1 MRNESD
7 RGVRLSFST
16 LWNQRSLG
24 ESVFLDRI
32 TADNASILIA
42 FVAYKLGVTPNQ
54 LSVASGISS
63 LFAFCAAV
71 SLPLDQVIL
80 SVVTIYLL
88 SQVSYLFD
96 CADGQL
102 ARATG
107 RASNFGDFLDR
118 GIDIASSILSFGA
131 FFAYAYRHFTH
142 HDYVKSADY
151 FLLIGFLFLCART
164 SRFFV
169 WQNFM
174 KLMPQAYYSAKKI
187 KNNAIKSLLKIL
199 EHHQFS
205 LFNMLVFLL
214 CPLACLCIFAGQAV
228 ILGTVYINYFRRAW
242 TNRRSAAG

>member
-1 MRNESD
+1 MKNESE
-7 RGVRLSFST
+7 RRVRLSFST
-16 LWNQRSLG
+16 LWNRRNLE

-32 TADNASILIA
+32 TANNASVLIA

-71 SLPLDQVIL
+71 SLPPDQIIP
-80 SVVTIYLL
+80 SVVTIFLL

-107 RASNFGDFLDR
+107 RETDFGDFLDK
-118 GIDIASSILSFGA
+118 GIDIATSFLSFGA
-131 FFAYAYRHFTH
+131 FFAYAYKHLKH
-142 HDYVKSADY
+142 LDYVELSEY
-151 FLLIGFLFLCART
+151 FLLIGFLFVCART

-169 WQNFM
+169 WQKFM
-174 KLMPQAYYSAKKI
+174 MLLPQVYHSSKI
-187 KNNAIKSLLKIL
+187 KDNAIISLLKSFMD
-199 EHHQFS
+199 HQFS

-214 CPLACLCIFAGQAV
+214 SPLACLCIFAGQAV
-228 ILGTVYINYFRRAW
+228 ILSTVYINYFRRAW
-242 TNRRSAAG
+242 INR

>member
-1 MRNESD
+1 MRNESE
-7 RGVRLSFST
+7 RRVRLSFST

-54 LSVASGISS
+54 LSVASGIFS

-71 SLPLDQVIL
+71 SLPPDQIIP
-80 SVVTIYLL
+80 SVVTIFLL

-107 RASNFGDFLDR
+107 RASDFGDFLDK
-118 GIDIASSILSFGA
+118 GIDIASSFLSFGA
-131 FFAYAYRHFTH
+131 FFAYVYRHFTH
-142 HDYVKSADY
+142 YGNVELADY
-151 FLLIGFLFLCART
+151 FLLIGFLFVCSRT

-174 KLMPQAYYSAKKI
+174 KSLPHAYNSTKI
-187 KNNAIKSLLKIL
+187 KDNAITSLLKSL
-199 EHHQFS
+199 MDHQFS

-214 CPLACLCIFAGQAV
+214 YPLACLSIFAGQAV

-242 TNRRSAAG
+242 TDR

>member
-1 MRNESD
+1 MRNESE
-7 RGVRLSFST
+7 RRVRLSFST

-24 ESVFLDRI
+24 ESVFFDRI
-32 TADNASILIA
+32 TADNVSILIA

-54 LSVASGISS
+54 LSVASGIFS

-71 SLPLDQVIL
+71 SLPPDQIIP
-80 SVVTIYLL
+80 SVVTIFLL

-107 RASNFGDFLDR
+107 RASDFGDFLDK
-118 GIDIASSILSFGA
+118 GIDIASSFLSFGA
-131 FFAYAYRHFTH
+131 FFAYVYRHFTH
-142 HDYVKSADY
+142 HDNVELANY
-151 FLLIGFLFLCART
+151 FLLVGFLYVCAKT

-174 KLMPQAYYSAKKI
+174 KSLPQTYHSTKI
-187 KNNAIKSLLKIL
+187 KDNAIKSLLKSL
-199 EHHQFS
+199 MDHQFS

-214 CPLACLCIFAGQAV
+214 YPLACLSIFAGQAV
-228 ILGTVYINYFRRAW
+228 IIGTIYINYFRRAW
-242 TNRRSAAG
+242 TNR